1 MPRPGRAL
9 LRLFAWIPMSRS
21 FMLVLVATA
30 AVACAP
36 KEQQGAQASAD
47 STASPNAF
55 TDSAAARD
63 SVGPMPGDS
72 VSVDLSTLESKAIK
86 AGPEKRA
93 AGEIIGRDSAFG
105 PTFTVDSTGKV
116 TPIVPPRKKP

>member
-1 MPRPGRAL
+1 
-9 LRLFAWIPMSRS
+9 MSRS
-21 FMLVLVATA
+21 FMLVLVVTA

-47 STASPNAF
+47 STASPNAC

>member
-1 MPRPGRAL
+1 MPPPGRAL
-9 LRLFAWIPMSRS
+9 LRLFDWIPMSRS
-21 FMLVLVATA
+21 LKLVLVAA
-30 AVACAP
+30 ATVACAP

-47 STASPNAF
+47 STAAPNAF
-55 TDSAAARD
+55 TDSAAARV

-72 VSVDLSTLESKAIK
+72 ASADSSTPESKAIK
-86 AGPEKRA
+86 AGPAKPA
-93 AGEIIGRDSAFG
+93 SGEIIGRDSAFG